1 MCSKSSSGIHKNVIV
16 VCNQLESRPMHSQ
29 ERFDDIEEQLLA
41 DSEVYNDSHPNS
53 QLGRTLLTTAEVLAR
68 VQQSVHQNHYD
79 EINERHQY
87 QDIFFSKG
95 VNALHALF
103 RLVKH
108 HQYDAAYREVRY
120 LFESYLVIKGLN
132 RDQTE
137 AARIL
142 NQQKEE
148 IQNLDPDIGQMEK
161 ALHEYESVEDL
172 HDILSDEKSNLK
184 EMDPTYG
191 KIYNFLSNRSSH
203 PVRIEG
209 ASLDGERSAVEE
221 TQQLKWGI
229 ILAFGLAQQFLVT
242 YYETSAKDLILQE
255 TEPTIDHIEAVIP
268 EGVPT
273 FLTDSY

>member
-1 MCSKSSSGIHKNVIV
+1 
-16 VCNQLESRPMHSQ
+16 MHSQ
-29 ERFDDIEEQLLA
+29 ERFDDIEQQLITE
-41 DSEVYNDSHPNS
+41 SEKYNNSHPNG

-68 VQQSVHQNHYD
+68 VQQKVHRNHYD
-79 EINERHQY
+79 EIDEHHQY

-95 VNALHALF
+95 VNALFALY
-103 RLVKH
+103 RLLKH

-132 RDQTE
+132 RDQNE
-137 AARIL
+137 AACIL

-148 IQNLDPDIGQMEK
+148 IQNIDQDMGQMERVIY
-161 ALHEYESVEDL
+161 EYNSVDEL
-172 HDILSDEKSNLK
+172 HDILAAEKSKLK
-184 EMDPTYG
+184 EMDPVYG
-191 KIYNFLSNRSSH
+191 DIYNFLSNRSTH

-209 ASLDGERSAVEE
+209 ASLDGERSGVEE
-221 TQQLKWGI
+221 NQLLKWGI

-242 YYETSAKDLILQE
+242 YYETSAKDLIMQE
-255 TEPTIDHIEAVIP
+255 TEPTIEHIEAVIP